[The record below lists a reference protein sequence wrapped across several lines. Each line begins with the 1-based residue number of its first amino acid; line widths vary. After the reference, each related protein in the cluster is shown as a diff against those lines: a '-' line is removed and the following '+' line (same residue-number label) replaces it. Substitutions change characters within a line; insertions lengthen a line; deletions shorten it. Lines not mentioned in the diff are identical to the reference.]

1 MLRIRLRRSGKKGQ
15 NFYRVVVADQRS
27 PRDGA
32 FLEILG
38 SYNPH
43 TNPPT
48 TTINKD
54 VIKNWI
60 DQGAQPSEAVAKILK
75 RLDSGGIIPEPISTD
90 TIDQESEKTE
100 NASPSL
106 ATSESEPAETVE
118 ATPSTEELAGEI
130 DSETNET
137 SNELKTEDTKPEKTE

>member
-43 TNPPT
+43 ANPPT

-54 VIKNWI
+54 VIENWI

-90 TIDQESEKTE
+90 TIAQEEEKTE
-100 NASPSL
+100 DGNLGL
-106 ATSESEPAETVE
+106 ATSESEITEAVE
-118 ATPSTEELAGEI
+118 ATPSTDEPDGEI
-130 DSETNET
+130 NSEAEN
-137 SNELKTEDTKPEKTE
+137 TEPEKTE

>member
-43 TNPPT
+43 ANPPT

-100 NASPSL
+100 DASPSL
-106 ATSESEPAETVE
+106 APSESEPAETVD

-137 SNELKTEDTKPEKTE
+137 SNELETEDTKPEKTE

>member
-43 TNPPT
+43 ANPPT

-90 TIDQESEKTE
+90 TIEQESEETE
-100 NASPSL
+100 DASPSL
-106 ATSESEPAETVE
+106 ITSESEPAETVD
-118 ATPSTEELAGEI
+118 ATPSTEGLAGEI

-137 SNELKTEDTKPEKTE
+137 SNELETEDTKPEKTE

>member
-43 TNPPT
+43 ANPPT

-54 VIKNWI
+54 IIDNWI
-60 DQGAQPSEAVAKILK
+60 KQGAQPSEAVSKILK
-75 RLDSGGIIPEPISTD
+75 RLDAGGIVPE
-90 TIDQESEKTE
+90 TI
-100 NASPSL
+100 
-106 ATSESEPAETVE
+106 
-118 ATPSTEELAGEI
+118 
-130 DSETNET
+130 SETTSVEENITET
-137 SNELKTEDTKPEKTE
+137 ADSPEKELVENTETAS

>member
-43 TNPPT
+43 ANPPT

-54 VIKNWI
+54 VSRI
-60 DQGAQPSEAVAKILK
+60 G
-75 RLDSGGIIPEPISTD
+75 STKVHNLRRPL
-90 TIDQESEKTE
+90 QKF
-100 NASPSL
+100 
-106 ATSESEPAETVE
+106 
-118 ATPSTEELAGEI
+118 
-130 DSETNET
+130 
-137 SNELKTEDTKPEKTE
+137 

>member
-43 TNPPT
+43 ANPPT
-48 TTINKD
+48 ATIKKD

-90 TIDQESEKTE
+90 TIDQEAIKTE
-100 NASPSL
+100 DVNL
-106 ATSESEPAETVE
+106 GHATSESELTETVD
-118 ATPSTEELAGEI
+118 AIPSTEEINSEI
-130 DSETNET
+130 NET
-137 SNELKTEDTKPEKTE
+137 SNELKTEDTELEQTE

>member
-43 TNPPT
+43 ANPPT

-90 TIDQESEKTE
+90 TIDPESE
-100 NASPSL
+100 
-106 ATSESEPAETVE
+106 
-118 ATPSTEELAGEI
+118 
-130 DSETNET
+130 
-137 SNELKTEDTKPEKTE
+137 TEDTKPEKTE